1 MPRRMI
7 QRAFLK
13 WLEENRARFAVEIKL
28 GRRTDNV
35 LEFTFAGINRAISG
49 ALTTW
54 EINVTVMLEEECW
67 DFLLSLDAEPKRVQ
81 GGYVCDLCPRDSRPI
96 FPDRPSL
103 WGAELFEPF
112 LEWVNDN
119 LAKAKWLAL
128 HGNPGYATWAR
139 LLRDDKSSQPLRG
152 GGFLLDFSAWADGPP
167 REKPKER
174 CILLP
179 CRMP

>member
-54 EINVTVMLEEECW
+54 EINVTVM
-67 DFLLSLDAEPKRVQ
+67 
-81 GGYVCDLCPRDSRPI
+81 
-96 FPDRPSL
+96 
-103 WGAELFEPF
+103 
-112 LEWVNDN
+112 
-119 LAKAKWLAL
+119 
-128 HGNPGYATWAR
+128 H
-139 LLRDDKSSQPLRG
+139 
-152 GGFLLDFSAWADGPP
+152 
-167 REKPKER
+167 
-174 CILLP
+174 
-179 CRMP
+179 